1 MMLAV
6 AEVTPAWYL
15 VLGVDPVLDRRGRAC
30 WSAAT
35 RW

>member
-1 MMLAV
+1 MIAV

-15 VLGVDPVLDRRGRAC
+15 VLGVDAVLASAPSGC
-30 WSAAT
+30 WCAAT